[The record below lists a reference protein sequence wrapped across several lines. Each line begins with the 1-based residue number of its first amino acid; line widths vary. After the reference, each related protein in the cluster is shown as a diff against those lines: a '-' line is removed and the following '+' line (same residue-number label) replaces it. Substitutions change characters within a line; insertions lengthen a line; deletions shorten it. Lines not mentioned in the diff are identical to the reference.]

1 MWLRYTRVVTN
12 GRYKRKS
19 RPDRGIL
26 IYRPVEGIAIR
37 ADMLRRTERW
47 EVIFYSIWLAVNI
60 LVVILTREIIL
71 LIFLFVGVHGLM
83 GTFFASLRV
92 RKDCPIVEIYEKG
105 VNDVSLSWPWE
116 FNYFWPFDEIRE
128 TVITDSTILL
138 KAERI
143 TSVLIIYLEVLGPRG
158 VELIKMGRD
167 SPENIVTIEEA
178 T

>member
-12 GRYKRKS
+12 GKYKRNS

-47 EVIFYSIWLAVNI
+47 ELIFYSIWLAVTI
-60 LVVILTREIIL
+60 LVVVLTREVIL
-71 LIFLFVGVHGLM
+71 LLFLFVGVNGLL

-92 RKDCPIVEIYEKG
+92 RKNCPIVDIFEKG
-105 VNDVSLSWPWE
+105 VNDITLSWPWE
-116 FNYFWPFDEIRE
+116 FNYFWPFDEIQE

-138 KAERI
+138 KAEGI
-143 TSVLIIYLEVLGPRG
+143 TSVLSIDLGVLGPRG

-167 SPENIVTIEEA
+167 SPENIVSIEEA
-178 T
+178 